1 MLSNRVRVISA
12 AVAIS
17 LLSVAGAV
25 RAQSPSESAPPV
37 SSPAMTAAESPA
49 GTTAAESPAATAAG
63 ESPAAPG
70 ASETTAPTPTP
81 PPPSFAS
88 LSPDSSVSGDLF
100 AYGVTYTTADEIGF
114 VRIDYFKALYPNVN
128 LTVSESDF
136 DPQGFLS
143 AMQTDQ
149 PPDVVRI
156 DRNYM
161 GTYVANGTLAPIDD
175 CLAKHNVDMSKY
187 YDAAMSQVKIGGK
200 VYGVP
205 EFYNTRNWDINT
217 KAFSDAGLDPN
228 TFDFSNWDAIK
239 DASSKMYKADGGT
252 ISRLG
257 IDPKVP
263 EFLPM
268 WVHANGSKILS
279 DDGLTANFTDPKVA
293 EALKFAVD
301 LINAQGGSSAF
312 LDFRNTWDFFG
323 GNNEFAADQVGA
335 FPMEQWYLNVLL
347 GGASDPSSFPLAV
360 KPFLARDGS
369 PLTYADGTALAVTTK
384 ARNPDAAC
392 AFVTSVAS
400 TEAWVAASQY
410 RKDLYASQ
418 GKANTGT
425 FTADKQAN
433 DQIFHQVLDISQI
446 PAPFG
451 PAVQTV
457 LDNQEHAFALPPT
470 PAAADIFLGN
480 NSLMSEA
487 VARALN
493 GEDIN
498 TVLQDIQSRAQD
510 AIDQAKSG
518 S

>member
-1 MLSNRVRVISA
+1 MISNRVRATSA
-12 AVAIS
+12 AVA
-17 LLSVAGAV
+17 LAMLTTAGVAS
-25 RAQSPSESAPPV
+25 AQSPGASGGE
-37 SSPAMTAAESPA
+37 SPAASMAAESPA
-49 GTTAAESPAATAAG
+49 ASMGAESPAASMAAESPAATTAT
-63 ESPAAPG
+63 ESA
-70 ASETTAPTPTP
+70 APTPTL
-81 PPPSFAS
+81 PPPSLS
-88 LSPDSSVSGDLF
+88 VSPDPSVSGDLF
-100 AYGVTYTTADEIGF
+100 AYGVTFTTADEIGF
-114 VRIDYFKALYPNVN
+114 VRIDYFKQQYPNVN

-161 GTYVANGTLAPIDD
+161 GTYVANGTLSPIDD
-175 CLAKHNVDMSKY
+175 CLAKHNVDTSKY
-187 YDAAMSQVKIGGK
+187 YDAAMSQVKIGDK

-217 KAFSDAGLDPN
+217 KAFSDAGLDAN
-228 TFDFSNWDAIK
+228 SFDFSNWDAIK
-239 DASSKMYKADGGT
+239 DASGKMFKSDGTT

-268 WVHANGSKILS
+268 WVHANGGSILS
-279 DDGLTANFTDPKVA
+279 ADGLTANFTDPKVA
-293 EALKFAVD
+293 EALQFAVD
-301 LINAQGGSSAF
+301 LINAQGGQAAF
-312 LDFRNTWDFFG
+312 SDFRNTWDFFG
-323 GNNEFAADQVGA
+323 GGNEFATDQVGA

-347 GGASDPSSFPLAV
+347 GAASDPANFPFTV

-418 GKANTGT
+418 GKMNTGT
-425 FTADKQAN
+425 FTADKTAN
-433 DQIFHQVLDISQI
+433 DQIFHQIVDISKV
-446 PAPFG
+446 PGPFG
-451 PAVQTV
+451 PAIQTV

-470 PAAADIFLGN
+470 PAAAEIFLGN
-480 NSLMSEA
+480 NSLMFEA
-487 VARALN
+487 VARALQ

-498 TVLQDIQSRAQD
+498 SVLQDINQRAQD
-510 AIDQAKSG
+510 AIDQAKG
-518 S
+518 Q